1 MSTDMMSD
9 DRNNLHAVWQRSPWS
24 NWHHSQTQCDENL
37 GFEPHT
43 EGHPRNDPTRDV
55 DEKPSQGGNDAA
67 HVLMT
72 VVNSGISVKCYYIQ

>member
-1 MSTDMMSD
+1 MRYGKGPRGLIGITLKPIAMKTF
-9 DRNNLHAVWQRSPWS
+9 A
-24 NWHHSQTQCDENL
+24 
-37 GFEPHT
+37 PHT